1 MYDKHTNPF
10 ARLVGL
16 RYKSHPWHGIDS
28 GVNAPKVVKSF
39 IEIVPSDTVKYEV
52 DKESGYLMIDR
63 PQKFSNIIPAL
74 YGFIPQTYCGET
86 VAEKSK
92 TILNRDE
99 IVGDGDPLDILILT
113 EKEITH
119 GDILVYATP
128 IGGFRMIDGNEAD
141 DKIIAVLY
149 NDALYSQFK
158 KIQDVPETIIRR
170 LEHYFLTY
178 KDMPGEH
185 RDCEITHTYG
195 VEEAHDL
202 IGRSMEDY
210 KEFVENLLFEDK
222 TK

>member
-28 GVNAPKVVKSF
+28 GTNAPEVVKSF

-74 YGFIPQTYCGET
+74 YGFIPQTYCGES

-92 TILNRDE
+92 TILNRNE
-99 IVGDGDPLDILILT
+99 IEGDGDPLDILILT

-128 IGGFRMIDGNEAD
+128 IGGFRMIDGKEAD

-158 KIQDVPETIIRR
+158 KIQDVPDSIIRR

-195 VEEAHDL
+195 KKEAYDL
-202 IGRSMEDY
+202 IQRSMKDY

-222 TK
+222 I

>member
-1 MYDKHTNPF
+1 M
-10 ARLVGL
+10 
-16 RYKSHPWHGIDS
+16 
-28 GVNAPKVVKSF
+28 
-39 IEIVPSDTVKYEV
+39 
-52 DKESGYLMIDR
+52 
-63 PQKFSNIIPAL
+63 
-74 YGFIPQTYCGET
+74 
-86 VAEKSK
+86 
-92 TILNRDE
+92 
-99 IVGDGDPLDILILT
+99 
-113 EKEITH
+113 
-119 GDILVYATP
+119 
-128 IGGFRMIDGNEAD
+128 
-141 DKIIAVLY
+141 AVLY